1 MDGLGELIFGL
12 CVCVGVFL
20 FFMHKC
26 INEKK
31 AEKEQKKIEGEINI
45 TECTSSLFT
54 SMKKMRDNLDTTLK
68 MVENI
73 PNDYNDKQNLNNK
86 YNKGTYRDEKGMFR
100 SLNTTL
106 YEEYEY

>member
-31 AEKEQKKIEGEINI
+31 AEKEQKK
-45 TECTSSLFT
+45 
-54 SMKKMRDNLDTTLK
+54 
-68 MVENI
+68 
-73 PNDYNDKQNLNNK
+73 
-86 YNKGTYRDEKGMFR
+86 
-100 SLNTTL
+100 
-106 YEEYEY
+106 